1 MESRLIDPLKPQP
14 LIQRYCPARLLN
26 MQGHRPARN
35 SCLSKQI
42 ADQATP
48 DTGTSILG
56 HQRNVGQPDLGSR
69 SHHYEL
75 ADGPAVLQDDPE
87 IDIEQLDLVMPLQPA
102 KLQLQECVLLRLI
115 PSECSDLVGASAAIE
130 LVEERFIVG
139 HRGPQCCSCTARAI
153 RLDRITGLD
162 HGA

>member
-87 IDIEQLDLVMPLQPA
+87 IDIELLDLVMPLQSPE
-102 KLQLQECVLLRLI
+102 LQLQKCVLLCPV
-115 PSECSDLVGASAAIE
+115 PSERGDLVGASAAIE
-130 LVEERFIVG
+130 LVEKRIIVSK
-139 HRGPQCCSCTARAI
+139 RGPQCDCCIARAI
-153 RLDRITGLD
+153 GLDRIP
-162 HGA
+162 